1 MPRPYKALQKQGY
14 KHYFTALTGRTRIA
28 IIHSKTSVSVIA
40 GEARRAIRR
49 GFYYGVPWRAATTA
63 MLSENTQ
70 RAFNGRG
77 VPRPYKALRRQGY
90 RRDFT
95 ALTGRTRIGIIHS
108 KTSLSVIA
116 GEACL
121 ARRVMTCIIRIAC
134 DYFMV

>member
-14 KHYFTALTGRTRIA
+14 KHYFTTLTGHTRIA
-28 IIHSKTSVSVIA
+28 IIHSKTSLSVIA
-40 GEARRAIRR
+40 GEACLAIRR

-70 RAFNGRG
+70 RAFYGRG

-95 ALTGRTRIGIIHS
+95 ALTGHENVGFCS
-108 KTSLSVIA
+108 PQGVAL
-116 GEACL
+116 G
-121 ARRVMTCIIRIAC
+121 
-134 DYFMV
+134 